1 MPRPPPT
8 PEPSRCQSLH
18 QSRRHWGRSRLWL
31 QQQQQHPSRQ
41 RPSLYD
47 REYRERRAGE
57 TYAPCRVHLFSTL
70 HVHRSRIPRFGRR
83 RRTAPAAAFNRAYRA
98 RGTPRPVSAV
108 RKRLSCTQPMRCAQK
123 TVHTSAML
131 TSLVCVERERR
142 TSARHAAQKKSSPM
156 PTMLMFLAP
165 REGDRCQLL
174 CAAVCEPH
182 KMSSGPRGQLLLCN
196 ALDVIAGIRQRH
208 RFSSARA
215 AGAA

>member
-1 MPRPPPT
+1 MIGSTESAERVKLTRRAAFIYFPRYTYTVPG
-8 PEPSRCQSLH
+8 SRGSVV
-18 QSRRHWGRSRLWL
+18 G
-31 QQQQQHPSRQ
+31 
-41 RPSLYD
+41 
-47 REYRERRAGE
+47 EERRRLQPLTARTRRRGARPGQSADQ
-57 TYAPCRVHLFSTL
+57 YGSACRV
-70 HVHRSRIPRFGRR
+70 R
-83 RRTAPAAAFNRAYRA
+83 N
-98 RGTPRPVSAV
+98 
-108 RKRLSCTQPMRCAQK
+108 RCAALRRQYD
-123 TVHTSAML
+123 TSAML

-182 KMSSGPRGQLLLCN
+182 KMSSGPRGQMLLCN